1 MWQTWQGSPKHD
13 PSIIRLS
20 SSNDYGG
27 VLRGLPFAAVL
38 QAYFHEASIDD
49 RMRDV
54 DTFGILSSHVT
65 IQRHEKDTSRA
76 KLRSYHDR
84 WFANRSSG
92 SVRCIACVACTFFLY
107 FIFHLGT
114 IIMRI
119 ATRPQTNTRCR
130 VEFRVALATVAGR
143 RSTRRT
149 CLEIGVTGMTSR
161 LVT

>member
-13 PSIIRLS
+13 PTFFKQRLW
-20 SSNDYGG
+20 G
-27 VLRGLPFAAVL
+27 VLRGLSFAAVL
-38 QAYFHEASIDD
+38 QAYFHEASIDY
-49 RMRDV
+49 RMRDI
-54 DTFGILSSHVT
+54 DTCGILSSHVT
-65 IQRHEKDTSRA
+65 IQRREKDASRA

-84 WFANRSSG
+84 WFANRRSG
-92 SVRCIACVACTFFLY
+92 SVRCITCHVHVFFLD

-114 IIMRI
+114 IIMTI
-119 ATRPQTNTRCR
+119 ETRLQTYARCR